1 MDGVSDETFAKFL
14 HKNSTHDPENLFD
27 GSISST
33 SIRERQFL
41 SFWKPSFSLLPSSR
55 REGKESRLTLT
66 SEKKKEKVDSNTFR
80 VFHLTEGGGERQ
92 GRKRAR
98 SGSIEGRWRD
108 GELVVVVRHATR
120 TQSHFHKFS
129 QVLRQLVPSNSRRT
143 VSPFPSI
150 LLSRPNR
157 ALSAPSRPR
166 RSFFPLP
173 LSYGG

>member
-1 MDGVSDETFAKFL
+1 MRRSQSSCTKIRRTIPKTCSMAQFRQRLFENANSFLETFF
-14 HKNSTHDPENLFD
+14 
-27 GSISST
+27 
-33 SIRERQFL
+33 
-41 SFWKPSFSLLPSSR
+41 LPSSLLETR
-55 REGKESRLTLT
+55 RKGIQVNANVG
-66 SEKKKEKVDSNTFR
+66 KKKEKVDSNTFR